1 MWTASPAERAG
12 AVAAALPGAVIG
24 GWAAAHLLGVA
35 DMDGRTPDGRE
46 LPVMVCPG
54 RSGRFRPR
62 GGVVLLRS
70 PLGPGDVVE
79 VAGVAVTSPVRT
91 AFDLARTAG
100 GPWRAVEEVDCVVRG
115 RDPALLGAV
124 ARYAADRSGWTGV
137 GLARRAAAAASVH
150 TLSRGESWVR
160 MVWTELARLPPP
172 LLNVPVHDH
181 DGHHLGT
188 PDLLDPDVG
197 LVGEYDGAGHR
208 TAHQQHADAVRAE
221 LLVGAGLVLVRI
233 SAVDRRSPRATAH
246 RLLAGA
252 AVAGRS
258 THRGW
263 LLPGGSAP

>member
-1 MWTASPAERAG
+1 MSPAGRAG
-12 AVAAALPGAVIG
+12 AVAAALPGAVLS

-62 GGVVLLRS
+62 SGITLLRS

-79 VAGVAVTSPVRT
+79 VAGLAVTSPVRT

-100 GPWRAVEEVDCVVRG
+100 DLWRAVEEVDCVVRG
-115 RDPALLGAV
+115 RDPALLGAL
-124 ARYAADRSGWTGV
+124 ARYAADRPGWTGV
-137 GLARRAAAAASVH
+137 GIARRAAAAASVH

-160 MVWTELARLPPP
+160 MVWTEMARLPPP

-188 PDLLDPDVG
+188 PDLLDPDLG

-208 TAHQQHADAVRAE
+208 SAHQQHADAVRAE

-263 LLPGGSAP
+263 LLPGGSAS